1 MDRICNC
8 PRGHRYRTSTLH
20 PGKET
25 TCPRCDRAELMA
37 LAYGDCQT
45 PPRAC
50 RLLDFRTEA
59 ITSLDECL
67 ALLEIVG
74 PYGHFDPDRVGQELR
89 PIFPRLMSLEIGREG
104 SPVIYAAVPFWRHQE
119 IRSNGL
125 GPPEQIP
132 ADERKQLGDD
142 FLKAMERAEAD
153 ELSVINEY
161 RHRAWWD

>member
-1 MDRICNC
+1 MDTINAC
-8 PRGHRYRTSTLH
+8 PRGHRYRASILH
-20 PGKET
+20 PGRET

-37 LAYGDCQT
+37 LAYGDCQK

-59 ITSLDECL
+59 ITSWDEGV

-74 PYGHFDPDRVGQELR
+74 SYNRFNPFVVGEQLR
-89 PIFPRLMSLEIGREG
+89 PIFPRLMSIEIGREG
-104 SPVIYAAVPFWRHQE
+104 SPVIYASIPYWRHQE

-125 GPPEQIP
+125 GPPERI
-132 ADERKQLGDD
+132 AEDERKQLGDE

-153 ELSVINEY
+153 ELSGSEW